1 MIPFDPC
8 LPYRLR
14 DLHAETQKKRIPCH
28 EDKISRLH
36 AFTDWLEIM
45 LIIVKIQ
52 SVSKLH
58 KYYVWRIKRMHV
70 PLTLSMLSAFIDVV
84 YGSMMHC
91 LLGGELLSNWRYL
104 LFQLVM
110 SPVILYCNILPI
122 LNAILIPKRNTIRP
136 ICVFE
141 VCYFVEFVP
150 QRLLLYIRCLWNL
163 HLTRD
168 IERHA
173 EAWAYI

>member
-1 MIPFDPC
+1 MPRRKKEDSMSWRQNQQTSCI
-8 LPYRLR
+8 YRLVGNNVDYCEDTISVKTAQILR
-14 DLHAETQKKRIPCH
+14 MKNQKNACSINVEHA
-28 EDKISRLH
+28 IS
-36 AFTDWLEIM
+36 I
-45 LIIVKIQ
+45 
-52 SVSKLH
+52 
-58 KYYVWRIKRMHV
+58 
-70 PLTLSMLSAFIDVV
+70 FIDVV

-91 LLGGELLSNWRYL
+91 LLGGELLSNL